1 MCHLKCRQNVCPL
14 FSAWRRVNCPRSYPC
29 SAHQKKMHAQFL
41 SEAVRPSTTWRT
53 GALARM
59 SRFLPFCCCWLP
71 PPPTVRVIT
80 AVQRIFI
87 SCLLCVSHWASL
99 IFNPENKPSWLV
111 LFSSFHRWE
120 NWDSERI
127 RGDRNIPTCTSFY
140 NISCYLTLHFPLIL
154 EPA

>member
-1 MCHLKCRQNVCPL
+1 MCVHFSLPGGEWTALVVTLVLLIRRKCTHGFSQRQYGPAPPGGQALWPGCLGFYLSAAAGCPHH
-14 FSAWRRVNCPRSYPC
+14 P
-29 SAHQKKMHAQFL
+29 Q
-41 SEAVRPSTTWRT
+41 SE
-53 GALARM
+53 
-59 SRFLPFCCCWLP
+59 
-71 PPPTVRVIT
+71 IT